1 MAKTKYEFHFSGKEV
16 RDIALAS
23 VALAF
28 SFQLILF
35 REEIFIQGLYSN
47 VVAMLNFFLQSLI
60 IVGLA
65 FVLHEL
71 GHKYVAQKKGL
82 WAEFRAWPAGLGL
95 AVVIALIS
103 RGGFVFA
110 APGAVMI
117 APSKK
122 SRENPFL
129 VTLKKEDVGQIGII
143 GAVINIIL
151 GLIFIA
157 LAMIMP
163 IKIFAVGAQVNAWLA
178 IFNLIPFNPL
188 DGAKVM
194 FWSKWIWLGTFLFSI
209 LIFALTIILI

>member
-1 MAKTKYEFHFSGKEV
+1 MMKIQSHFSSKEV
-16 RDIALAS
+16 KDISLAL

-35 REEIFIQGLYSN
+35 RNEIFVQGQFSN
-47 VVAMLNFFLQSLI
+47 IALMLIYFLQSLVV
-60 IVGLA
+60 VGLA

-71 GHKYVAQKKGL
+71 GHKYIAQKKGL

-95 AVVIALIS
+95 AVLLAVVS

-117 APSKK
+117 APGRKHRQQYMQELAK
-122 SRENPFL
+122 RDIGE
-129 VTLKKEDVGQIGII
+129 IGII
-143 GAVINIIL
+143 GVVINIIMAFA
-151 GLIFIA
+151 FIA
-157 LAMIMP
+157 LALIAP
-163 IKIFAVGAQVNAWLA
+163 TKIFNIGAQVNAWLA

-194 FWSKWIWLGTFLFSI
+194 FWDKKIWLGVFLLSI
-209 LIFALTIILI
+209 FVFALTIILI

>member
-1 MAKTKYEFHFSGKEV
+1 MMKTAFHFSGKEIK
-16 RDIALAS
+16 DISLAL

-35 REEIFIQGLYSN
+35 REEIFLQGQLANIVS
-47 VVAMLNFFLQSLI
+47 MLNYFLQSLV
-60 IVGLA
+60 IVGFA

-95 AVVIALIS
+95 AVLLAVIS

-117 APSKK
+117 APSRNSKK
-122 SRENPFL
+122 GFL
-129 VTLKKEDVGQIGII
+129 SQKLEKKDIGQIGIV
-143 GAVINIIL
+143 GAAINMVL
-151 GLIFIA
+151 ALFFIA
-157 LAMIMP
+157 LAAAMP
-163 IKIFAVGAQVNAWLA
+163 IKLFAIGAQVNAWLA

-188 DGAKVM
+188 DGAKVLY
-194 FWSKWIWLGTFLFSI
+194 WGKGIWGAAMLSSI
-209 LIFALTIILI
+209 IIFILTIILI